1 MANIL
6 SHFHKKSL
14 HSWSFKHHKD
24 FPVRQKFNTR
34 TKLNTCYKKT
44 TLQANSTRAKFNAEH
59 KNNPS
64 LPCYQYQTLFTL
76 TFVYNA
82 LVALSTANTITP
94 TSANIAHHIFT

>member
-34 TKLNTCYKKT
+34 TKLNTCYKKNHFT
-44 TLQANSTRAKFNAEH
+44 GKF
-59 KNNPS
+59 
-64 LPCYQYQTLFTL
+64 YQ
-76 TFVYNA
+76 
-82 LVALSTANTITP
+82 SKI
-94 TSANIAHHIFT
+94 

>member
-34 TKLNTCYKKT
+34 TKLNT
-44 TLQANSTRAKFNAEH
+44 NSTRAKFNAVH